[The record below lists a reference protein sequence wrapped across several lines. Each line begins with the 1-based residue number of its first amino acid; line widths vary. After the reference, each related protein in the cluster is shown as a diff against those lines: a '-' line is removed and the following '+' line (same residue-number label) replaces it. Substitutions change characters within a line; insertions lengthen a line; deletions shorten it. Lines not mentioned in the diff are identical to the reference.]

1 MDLFRRIQTVHI
13 TSAVI
18 LLVIV
23 ISIKTIFPLIE
34 YAETNIAILLIC
46 SALLIV
52 IIGLFV
58 IFFLLFSPFSEFFRD
73 RVRYPESHDIIR
85 TKERRLVELMTDLKT
100 RKNSMASDT
109 EFIVTRLK
117 EGRNQLIK
125 IEEMKKE
132 SGLKQSE
139 NETREGFNKMADATV
154 ALMVARFIEATKTE
168 LKQIAHIS
176 KDTQK

>member
-1 MDLFRRIQTVHI
+1 MDLFRRIQTAHI

-34 YAETNIAILLIC
+34 YAETNIAILLIS

-73 RVRYPESHDIIR
+73 RMRYPESHDIIR
-85 TKERRLVELMTDLKT
+85 TKERRLVELMTDIKT
-100 RKNSMASDT
+100 RKSSTASDM

-125 IEEMKKE
+125 IEEMKKD
-132 SGLKQSE
+132 SALKQSE

-154 ALMVARFIEATKTE
+154 TLVVARFIEATETE
-168 LKQIAHIS
+168 LKQITNMS
-176 KDTQK
+176 KGIQQ